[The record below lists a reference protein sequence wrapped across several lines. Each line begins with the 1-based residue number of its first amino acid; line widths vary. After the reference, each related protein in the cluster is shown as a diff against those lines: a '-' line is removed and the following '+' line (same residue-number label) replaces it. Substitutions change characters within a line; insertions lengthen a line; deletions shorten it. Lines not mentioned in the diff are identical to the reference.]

1 MKDKVLLV
9 PFPFDDLSGDKV
21 HPVVC
26 LSDPIGV
33 HRHVVVAFVTS
44 RVPVPLL
51 ATDLVIAPSDD
62 GFGVTGLRKVSTLR
76 LHRLMT
82 VATTTVLRELGELP
96 MQMQEQVRNKL
107 ALLFDL

>member
-1 MKDKVLLV
+1 MKNKVLLV
-9 PFPFDDLSGDKV
+9 PFPFDDLSGNKV
-21 HPVVC
+21 RPVVC
-26 LSDPIGV
+26 LTDPIGA

-44 RVPVPLL
+44 RVPAALL
-51 ATDLVIAPSDD
+51 AIDLVIAPSDD
-62 GFGVTGLRKVSTLR
+62 GFDMTGLRTVSTLR

-82 VATTTVLRELGELP
+82 VATTTFLRELGELP

>member
-1 MKDKVLLV
+1 MKNKVLLV
-9 PFPFDDLSGDKV
+9 PFPFDDLSGNKV
-21 HPVVC
+21 RPVVC
-26 LSDPIGV
+26 LTDPIDA

-44 RVPVPLL
+44 CVPAALL

-62 GFGVTGLRKVSTLR
+62 GFDMTGLRTVSTLR

-82 VATTTVLRELGELP
+82 VATTTFLRELGELP

>member
-1 MKDKVLLV
+1 MKNKVLLV
-9 PFPFDDLSGDKV
+9 PFPFDDLSGNKV
-21 HPVVC
+21 RPVVC
-26 LSDPIGV
+26 LTDPIGA

-44 RVPVPLL
+44 RVPAALL

-62 GFGVTGLRKVSTLR
+62 GFDMTGLRTVSTLR

-82 VATTTVLRELGELP
+82 VATTTFLRELGELP

>member
-1 MKDKVLLV
+1 MKNKVLLV
-9 PFPFDDLSGDKV
+9 PFPFDDLSGNKV
-21 HPVVC
+21 RPVVC
-26 LSDPIGV
+26 LTDPIGA

-44 RVPVPLL
+44 RVPAALL

-62 GFGVTGLRKVSTLR
+62 GFDMTGLRAVSTLR
-76 LHRLMT
+76 LYRLMT
-82 VATTTVLRELGELP
+82 VATTTFLRELGELP